1 MCQFLL
7 KLLEPKLLR
16 DRTGNTGEHVVSVSA
31 NETHS
36 ADYQYQDDSEH
47 DRIFGNV
54 LPLFVRAKI
63 AKILNHRSSGGS
75 GVANNADSDGDCQS
89 LQELIFLPEQE
100 FAAQVKT

>member
-54 LPLFVRAKI
+54 LPLFVLAKI
-63 AKILNHRSSGGS
+63 AKILNHRSSGRS

-89 LQELIFLPEQE
+89 QPELIFLPASEL
-100 FAAQVKT
+100 AAQVKT

>member
-1 MCQFLL
+1 MSP
-7 KLLEPKLLR
+7 KLMEPKLLR

-31 NETHS
+31 NETYS

-54 LPLFVRAKI
+54 LPLFVLANITKQL
-63 AKILNHRSSGGS
+63 KHRSSGGS

-89 LQELIFLPEQE
+89 QQELIFLRERKLAP
-100 FAAQVKT
+100 QVKT